1 MSSRFTIVPTSFRGL
16 MILERKIVG
25 DARGSFHRMFCANE
39 LGEAGWKSP
48 IAQINFTRT
57 TLRGTI
63 RGMHYQRAPVAEMK
77 LVACVSGRVLDVV
90 VDLRAGSATFLKWFS
105 VELSEDNH
113 RSVLVPE
120 GFAHGFQ
127 ALTDDVALLYSV
139 SSPFTVEAEGGL
151 NPLDPRIGIDWPLP
165 VSTISPRDAGQ
176 PHVTDAFKGMKL
188 DAA

>member
-1 MSSRFTIVPTSFRGL
+1 MSSRFTIVPTPFSGL
-16 MILERKIVG
+16 KILERKIVG
-25 DARGSFHRMFCANE
+25 DQRGSFHRMFCADE
-39 LGEAGWKSP
+39 LGDAGWTAP
-48 IAQINFTRT
+48 VAQINFTRT

-63 RGMHYQRAPVAEMK
+63 RGMHYQKAPFAEMK
-77 LVACVSGRVLDVV
+77 CVACVTGRVLDVV

-139 SSPFTVEAEGGL
+139 SSPFTAAAEGGL
-151 NPLDPRIGIDWPLP
+151 NPLDPRIGIEWPLP
-165 VSTISPRDAGQ
+165 VSTISARDAGQ
-176 PHVTDAFKGMKL
+176 PYVTDAFRGMDL
-188 DAA
+188 HAA

>member
-1 MSSRFTIVPTSFRGL
+1 MNGRFTVVPTSFDGL
-16 MILERKIVG
+16 MILERKVVG
-25 DARGSFHRMFCANE
+25 DQRGSFHRMFCAE
-39 LGEAGWKSP
+39 DLAPAGWTAP

-57 TLRGTI
+57 TVRGTI
-63 RGMHYQRAPVAEMK
+63 RGMHFQTAPYAEMK

-90 VDLRAGSATFLKWFS
+90 VDIRAGSATFLKWFA
-105 VELSEDNH
+105 VELSADNH
-113 RSVLVPE
+113 RSLLVPE

-139 SSPFTVEAEGGL
+139 SAPFTVEAEGGL

-165 VSTISPRDAGQ
+165 VSTISARDAGQ
-176 PHVTDAFKGMKL
+176 PHVTDAFEGIEL